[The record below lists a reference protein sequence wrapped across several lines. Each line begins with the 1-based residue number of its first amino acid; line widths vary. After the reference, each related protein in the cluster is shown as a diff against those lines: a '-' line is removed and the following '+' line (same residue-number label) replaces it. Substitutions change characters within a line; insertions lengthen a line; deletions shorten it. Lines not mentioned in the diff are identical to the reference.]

1 MLFRS
6 GAAIC
11 GAVLGLAVS
20 VAAARSEP
28 VAVHSSAV
36 VDEASGDAIIGAAS
50 TYNPFRPGWREGGP
64 NTASGERY
72 NPSVWAA
79 AIKTSLRQKFGG
91 VRYGARPKFA
101 LVEAVGKKV
110 IVKIND
116 VGPLTPGRIIDL
128 NERAMRYFDPTCSS
142 GSFIAWSSNRFSA
155 TSGSLVRLAE
165 YRTESTQLSV
175 LDLSTAYADIGNL
188 TASGAVLP
196 RIMSEAL
203 SAIISVE
210 ALRLAEIIRGMIEA
224 STTRRP
230 CSPCTRNWSSTTDV
244 LANLNASTLMIAD
257 KASDMIRGKTAPEA
271 VRLPMSA

>member
-11 GAVLGLAVS
+11 GAVLALAFS

-36 VDEASGDAIIGAAS
+36 VDEASGDAIVGAAS

-72 NPSVWAA
+72 
-79 AIKTSLRQKFGG
+79 ILRLGG
-91 VRYGARPKFA
+91 CHQDELAPEIWRGPYGARPKFA

-128 NERAMRYFDPTCSS
+128 NERAMRYFDPT
-142 GSFIAWSSNRFSA
+142 
-155 TSGSLVRLAE
+155 L
-165 YRTESTQLSV
+165 QLGVIYSV
-175 LDLSTAYADIGNL
+175 VVKPLFGDFWIPGPV
-188 TASGAVLP
+188 G
-196 RIMSEAL
+196 
-203 SAIISVE
+203 
-210 ALRLAEIIRGMIEA
+210 
-224 STTRRP
+224 
-230 CSPCTRNWSSTTDV
+230 
-244 LANLNASTLMIAD
+244 
-257 KASDMIRGKTAPEA
+257 
-271 VRLPMSA
+271 